1 MKQEI
6 INKIRRDNPLIH
18 HLTNQVVMNFTANGL
33 LAFGGSPVM
42 AKSEKEARQIATAAD
57 GVLINIG
64 TLTEQELP
72 AMIAAGKAA
81 NHQGIP
87 VVLDPVGVSATPFRS
102 ESVQKILNQVAI
114 TAIKG
119 NPGEMAHLVDIPWQ
133 TKGVDSIGSGNVD
146 EIALKAAKTYDTTA
160 IVTGIEDVIH
170 TGNQLISNKI
180 DQPILTKITGAG
192 CLLGSILTA
201 CLTTNDPI
209 EKQAETAI
217 TFYTLAAQFAFS
229 QPHVSGPGTFLP
241 HFIDALTLDFLTMEG
256 S

>member
-119 NPGEMAHLVDIPWQ
+119 NSRSE
-133 TKGVDSIGSGNVD
+133 
-146 EIALKAAKTYDTTA
+146 E
-160 IVTGIEDVIH
+160 H
-170 TGNQLISNKI
+170 TSELQSR
-180 DQPILTKITGAG
+180 
-192 CLLGSILTA
+192 S
-201 CLTTNDPI
+201 
-209 EKQAETAI
+209 
-217 TFYTLAAQFAFS
+217 
-229 QPHVSGPGTFLP
+229 VV
-241 HFIDALTLDFLTMEG
+241 
-256 S
+256 

>member
-81 NHQGIP
+81 NQQGIP
-87 VVLDPVGVSATPFRS
+87 VVLDTVGVSATPFRS
-102 ESVQKILNQVAI
+102 EYVQKILNQISI

-119 NPGEMAHLVDIPWQ
+119 NSRSE
-133 TKGVDSIGSGNVD
+133 
-146 EIALKAAKTYDTTA
+146 E
-160 IVTGIEDVIH
+160 H
-170 TGNQLISNKI
+170 TSELQSR
-180 DQPILTKITGAG
+180 
-192 CLLGSILTA
+192 
-201 CLTTNDPI
+201 
-209 EKQAETAI
+209 
-217 TFYTLAAQFAFS
+217 
-229 QPHVSGPGTFLP
+229 
-241 HFIDALTLDFLTMEG
+241 
-256 S
+256 